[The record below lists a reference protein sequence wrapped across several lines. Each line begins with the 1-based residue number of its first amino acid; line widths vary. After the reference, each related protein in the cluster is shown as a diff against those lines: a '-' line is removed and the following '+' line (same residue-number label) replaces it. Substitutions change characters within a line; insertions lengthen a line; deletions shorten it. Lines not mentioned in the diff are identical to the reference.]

1 MEIVFVRD
9 GIPGVCKQSA
19 LMKKEGNAL
28 YPIMFFQKA
37 KNATQQ
43 DYDAVINFVK
53 QKLESK

>member
-1 MEIVFVRD
+1 MEIVFVRN
-9 GIPGVCKQSA
+9 GIPGFCKQPA
-19 LMKKEGNAL
+19 LMKKESNAL